1 MAESENGSIALEMY
15 NISKLYA
22 GTVALENVCFSVKK
36 GELHGIIGKN
46 GAGKSTLVDIMSGII
61 PPTRGEIRVNG
72 HVYKSM
78 TPSVAKKEFISI
90 ITQEPQVV
98 NDCTVMENLFM
109 PLYKD
114 GQPIIPWNELNKR
127 AAAVME
133 QGGFPI
139 DVTQPVGDLSVSE
152 KQILLVIKACYVE
165 NANIIIMDEVSAS
178 LSQHDEQTLH
188 RIARERIAA
197 GKTVILISHRTD
209 ELLKMC
215 DRVTVL
221 RNGHNAGTAEVKD
234 LTMES
239 LAALIVGNSNYDKEM
254 LPHAAIDKDAPIVF
268 EAKHITSYGKYRDFS
283 IQLRRG
289 EIVGI
294 AGLRGA
300 GRTELFK
307 SIVGLDRIDEG
318 KILIDGAEKR
328 YHAPSEAIKD
338 GVVYL
343 AEERE
348 REGLISIASIKHNLT
363 IGIFKTISQNGIFR
377 KKTENSKV
385 DELIDVLS
393 VKAYT
398 REQEIQQLSGGNKQ
412 KVLVGK
418 VMAQKPRVC
427 FLDEPTRGVDIEA
440 KESMLHTIN
449 EEMRKDSAILISSPG
464 VEDLIKVCD
473 RIVVLFEGRT
483 VGEFDKSEFD
493 EKRIYQMMQ
502 GEILEGSEVQVS

>member
-1 MAESENGSIALEMY
+1 MEKTSEDSIALEMF
-15 NISKLYA
+15 NISKLFA
-22 GTVALENVCFSVKK
+22 GTVALENVCFSVRK

-78 TPSVAKKEFISI
+78 TPIVAKKEFISI

-109 PLYKD
+109 PLYEAGKAYV
-114 GQPIIPWNELNKR
+114 QWNELNKK
-127 AAAVME
+127 AAVIME
-133 QGGFPI
+133 KGGFPI
-139 DVTQPVGDLSVSE
+139 DVTQPVCDLSISE

-165 NANIIIMDEVSAS
+165 HANIIIMDEVSAS
-178 LSQHDEQTLH
+178 LSQRDEQILH
-188 RIARERIAA
+188 NIIRERIAA

-209 ELLKMC
+209 ELLHMC

-221 RNGHNAGTAEVKD
+221 RDGHNVGTEDVKD

-239 LAALIVGNSNYDKEM
+239 LAALIVGNTDYDK
-254 LPHAAIDKDAPIVF
+254 AILAHNEIDPNTPIVF
-268 EAKHITSYGKYRDFS
+268 EARNLTSYGKYKDIS
-283 IQLRRG
+283 LSLRKG
-289 EIVGI
+289 EVVGV

-307 SIVGLDRIDEG
+307 SLVGLIRIDEG
-318 KILIDGAEKR
+318 KFYIDGVEKR
-328 YHAPSEAIKD
+328 YRAPSEAIRD

-363 IGIFKTISQNGIFR
+363 IGIFKSISRSGIIQ
-377 KKTENSKV
+377 KKKENNKA
-385 DELIDVLS
+385 DKLIDILH
-393 VKAYT
+393 VKAYA

-427 FLDEPTRGVDIEA
+427 LLDEPTRGVDIEA

-464 VEDLIKVCD
+464 VEDLIKICD
-473 RIVVLFEGRT
+473 RIVVLFGGKII
-483 VGEFDKSEFD
+483 GEFDKSEFD
-493 EKRIYQMMQ
+493 EQRIYQAMQ
-502 GEILEGSEVQVS
+502 GEILKKNEGHAS

>member
-1 MAESENGSIALEMY
+1 MAEVSDDSIALEMY

-22 GTVALENVCFSVKK
+22 GTIALENVCFSVRK

-61 PPTRGEIRVNG
+61 LPTRGEIHVNG
-72 HVYKSM
+72 HIYKSM
-78 TPSVAKKEFISI
+78 TPSIAKKELISI

-109 PLYKD
+109 PMYEKGRLTVAWK
-114 GQPIIPWNELNKR
+114 ELNRR
-127 AAAVME
+127 AVEIME
-133 QGGFPI
+133 HGGFPV

-152 KQILLVIKACYVE
+152 KQILLVVKACYIE

-178 LSQHDEQTLH
+178 LSQRDEQILH
-188 RIARERIAA
+188 NIVRERIAA
-197 GKTVILISHRTD
+197 GKTVILISHRTN
-209 ELLKMC
+209 ELLHMC

-221 RNGHNAGTAEVKD
+221 RDGHNVGTADVKD

-239 LAALIVGNSNYDKEM
+239 LAALIVGNTDYDRM
-254 LPHAAIDKDAPIVF
+254 VLPHESIAPDAPIVF
-268 EAKHITSYGKYRDFS
+268 EARNLTSYGRYQNVNIK
-283 IQLRRG
+283 LRKG

-307 SIVGLDRIDEG
+307 SLVGLGWIDEG
-318 KILIDGAEKR
+318 KVFVDGIEKR
-328 YHAPSEAIKD
+328 YRAPSEAIRD

-348 REGLISIASIKHNLT
+348 REGLVNIASIKQNLT
-363 IGIFKTISQNGIFR
+363 IGIFNSVSKGGVIQKKLEDKT
-377 KKTENSKV
+377 V
-385 DELIDVLS
+385 DGLIDVLR

-418 VMAQKPRVC
+418 IMAQKPRVC

-440 KESMLHTIN
+440 KDSMLHTIN

-464 VEDLIKVCD
+464 VEDLIKICD
-473 RIVVLFEGRT
+473 RIIVLFNGKII
-483 VGEFDKSEFD
+483 GEFDKDQFD
-493 EKRIYQMMQ
+493 EKAIYQVMQ
-502 GEILEGSEVQVS
+502 GEILQEFGGQAS

>member
-1 MAESENGSIALEMY
+1 MTNPVDQSIALEMF

-22 GTVALENVCFSVKK
+22 GTVALDNVSFSVKK

-61 PPTRGEIRVNG
+61 PPTRGEIRING
-72 HVYKSM
+72 HVYKAM
-78 TPSVAKKEFISI
+78 TPSVAKEERISI

-98 NDCTVMENLFM
+98 SDCTVTENLFM
-109 PLYKD
+109 PLYHK
-114 GQPIIPWNELNKR
+114 GKGTIPWKELDQK
-127 AAAVME
+127 AAKIMAE
-133 QGGFPI
+133 EGFPI
-139 DVTQPVGDLSVSE
+139 DVNLPVSDLSISE

-178 LSQHDEQTLH
+178 LSQRDEQILYSIIH
-188 RIARERIAA
+188 ERIAA
-197 GKTVILISHRTD
+197 GKTIIFISHRTA
-209 ELLKMC
+209 ELLHLC

-221 RNGHNAGTAEVKD
+221 RDGHNVGSANVRD
-234 LTMES
+234 LTMAT
-239 LAALIVGNSNYDKEM
+239 LAGLIVGNMDYDSTI
-254 LPHAAIDKDAPIVF
+254 LPHQPVEPDAPVVF
-268 EAKHITSYGKYRDFS
+268 EACGLTSYGKYKNVCLK
-283 IQLRRG
+283 LRKG

-300 GRTELFK
+300 GRTEFFK

-318 KILIDGAEKR
+318 KVLINGVEKR
-328 YHAPSEAIKD
+328 YKTPSDAMGD

-348 REGLISIASIKHNLT
+348 SEGLITISSIKSNLT
-363 IGIFKTISQNGIFR
+363 ISIYDRISRAGVIHSKSENIF
-377 KKTENSKV
+377 V
-385 DELIDVLS
+385 DELIKVLG
-393 VKAYT
+393 VKAYS

-418 VMAQKPRVC
+418 VMARKPLVC

-464 VEDLIKVCD
+464 VEDLIKICD
-473 RIVVLFEGRT
+473 SILVLFEGKITGRF
-483 VGEFDKSEFD
+483 EKQDFD
-493 EKRIYQMMQ
+493 EKAIYQVMQ
-502 GEILEGSEVQVS
+502 GEILEKYEVNWA

>member
-1 MAESENGSIALEMY
+1 MSETVESSIALEMFD
-15 NISKLYA
+15 ISKLYA
-22 GTVALENVCFSVKK
+22 GTVALDNVCFSVKK

-72 HVYKSM
+72 RVYKSM
-78 TPSVAKKEFISI
+78 TPSVAKEEFISI

-109 PLYKD
+109 PLYEK
-114 GQPIIPWNELNKR
+114 GKPLVSWNALNKK
-127 AAAVME
+127 AAAIME
-133 QGGFPI
+133 DGGFPI

-152 KQILLVIKACYVE
+152 KQLLLVIKACYVE
-165 NANIIIMDEVSAS
+165 DANIIIMDEVSAS
-178 LSQHDEQTLH
+178 LSQRDEQILH
-188 RIARERIAA
+188 RIVRDRIEA

-209 ELLKMC
+209 ELLNMC

-221 RNGHNAGTAEVKD
+221 RDGHNVGTEDVKE
-234 LTMES
+234 LTMAS
-239 LAALIVGNSNYDKEM
+239 LAALIVGNVDYDKILLE
-254 LPHAAIDKDAPIVF
+254 HDSIDQSAPIVF
-268 EAKHITSYGKYRDFS
+268 EAKNLTSYGKYQD
-283 IQLRRG
+283 INIKLHKG
-289 EIVGI
+289 EIVGV

-307 SIVGLDRIDEG
+307 SLVGLDRIDEG
-318 KILIDGAEKR
+318 KVYIEGVEKR
-328 YHAPSEAIKD
+328 YHAPSEAMRD

-348 REGLISIASIKHNLT
+348 REGLVPIASIKHNLT
-363 IGIFKTISQNGIFR
+363 IGIYDSVSKNGVIS
-377 KKTENSKV
+377 KKVENETT
-385 DELIDVLS
+385 DELIDILR

-398 REQEIQQLSGGNKQ
+398 RDQEIQQLSGGNKQ

-418 VMAQKPRVC
+418 VMAQKPKVC

-464 VEDLIKVCD
+464 VEDLIKICD
-473 RIVVLFEGRT
+473 RIVVLFNGKII
-483 VGEFDKSEFD
+483 GEFDKSEFD
-493 EKRIYQMMQ
+493 ERTIYQVMQ
-502 GEILEGSEVQVS
+502 GEIIKNCEGQA

>member
-1 MAESENGSIALEMY
+1 MRETTQNAIALEMY

-22 GTVALENVCFSVKK
+22 GTIALENVCFSVRQ

-72 HVYKSM
+72 RVYKSM
-78 TPSVAKKEFISI
+78 TPSVAKEEFISI

-109 PLYKD
+109 PQYEK
-114 GQPIIPWNELNKR
+114 GKMIVSWSELNRK
-127 AAAVME
+127 AAAILE
-133 QGGFPI
+133 KGGFPI
-139 DVTQPVGDLSVSE
+139 DVTQPVGNLTVSE

-178 LSQHDEQTLH
+178 LSQRDEQILH
-188 RIARERIAA
+188 SIVRDRIAA
-197 GKTVILISHRTD
+197 GKTVILISHRTE
-209 ELLKMC
+209 ELLNMC

-221 RNGHNAGTAEVKD
+221 RDGHNVGTAEVKE
-234 LTMES
+234 LTMET
-239 LAALIVGNSNYDKEM
+239 LAALIVGNADYDKTV
-254 LPHAAIDKDAPIVF
+254 LPHESIDPDAPIVF
-268 EAKHITSYGKYRDFS
+268 ETRNLTSYGKYQN
-283 IQLRRG
+283 ICLRLRKG
-289 EIVGI
+289 EIVGV

-307 SIVGLDRIDEG
+307 SLVGLERVDEG
-318 KILIDGAEKR
+318 KVYLDGVEKR
-328 YHAPSEAIKD
+328 YHAPSEAMQD

-348 REGLISIASIKHNLT
+348 REGLVNIASIKHNLT
-363 IGIFKTISQNGIFR
+363 MGIYKSVSKRGILR
-377 KKTENSKV
+377 TKQENETT
-385 DELIDVLS
+385 DALIEVLRI
-393 VKAYT
+393 KAYA
-398 REQEIQQLSGGNKQ
+398 RDQEIQQLSGGNKQ

-418 VMAQKPRVC
+418 VMAQRPKVC

-464 VEDLIKVCD
+464 VEDLIKICD
-473 RIVVLFEGRT
+473 RIIVLFNGRII
-483 VGEFDKSEFD
+483 GEFDKSEFD
-493 EKRIYQMMQ
+493 EKAIYQVMQ
-502 GEILEGSEVQVS
+502 GEILKKFEGQAS